1 MDVIAL
7 IVLGRGGGV
16 IANAAITG
24 QEPPAVTQLGG
35 PVNGQVAAVR
45 ASVTTKMPARLTADD
60 YDGRTPFAVCGRPPG
75 TVQGWA
81 RVGVTIA
88 FVVVP
93 FAGLAAA
100 VWLAWGHGLNLADV
114 LLALAFYVITGLGV
128 TVGFHRLLTHRS
140 FTAVPAL
147 RVALAIA
154 GSMSFE
160 GEVIG
165 WVAIHRRHHAF
176 TDRPGDPHS
185 PYRYGSSVAGQLRGL
200 AHAHMGW
207 LLRDDPT
214 PPARYAPDMVA
225 DPAMRAVSAA
235 FPALCALSL
244 ALPFAAGWL
253 IGGTW
258 RTALA
263 ALLWAGLV
271 RVAVLQHVT
280 WSVNSLCHVFG
291 SRPFATRRY
300 DRATNLWPLAL
311 LSFGESWHNM
321 HHSDPA
327 CARHGADRGQVD
339 ISAAVIRIFE
349 RLGWATKV
357 RWPTPARLDSRRR
370 YPAQGEAEPALRPGG
385 RRTGRAAA
393 SRLSSLPADGNRI
406 R

>member
-1 MDVIAL
+1 
-7 IVLGRGGGV
+7 
-16 IANAAITG
+16 
-24 QEPPAVTQLGG
+24 
-35 PVNGQVAAVR
+35 
-45 ASVTTKMPARLTADD
+45 
-60 YDGRTPFAVCGRPPG
+60 
-75 TVQGWA
+75 
-81 RVGVTIA
+81 
-88 FVVVP
+88 
-93 FAGLAAA
+93 
-100 VWLAWGHGLNLADV
+100 
-114 LLALAFYVITGLGV
+114 
-128 TVGFHRLLTHRS
+128 
-140 FTAVPAL
+140 
-147 RVALAIA
+147 
-154 GSMSFE
+154 
-160 GEVIG
+160 
-165 WVAIHRRHHAF
+165 
-176 TDRPGDPHS
+176 
-185 PYRYGSSVAGQLRGL
+185 
-200 AHAHMGW
+200 MGW

-235 FPALCALSL
+235 FPALCAVSL

-311 LSFGESWHNM
+311 VSFGESWHNM

-349 RLGWATKV
+349 RLGWATNV
-357 RWPTPARLDSRRR
+357 HWPTPARLDSRRR
-370 YPAQGEAEPALRPGG
+370 SPGRGEPEPALQPGG
-385 RRTGRAAA
+385 QRTGRAAA
-393 SRLSSLPADGNRI
+393 SRLSPRPAGGDRI